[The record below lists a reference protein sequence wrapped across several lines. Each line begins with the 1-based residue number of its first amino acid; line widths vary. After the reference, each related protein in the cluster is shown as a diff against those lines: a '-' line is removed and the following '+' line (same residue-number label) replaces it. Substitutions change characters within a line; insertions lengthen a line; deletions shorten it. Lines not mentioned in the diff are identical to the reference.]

1 MGRRIFASVITLL
14 AAFVLQVGVAP
25 YIAIGG
31 VSPNFFLIA
40 TIGIALVNGP
50 NEGAGVGFVGGVL
63 FDLVGAQT
71 VGPMALVLAVA
82 GYTAGLLNQNMM
94 GEGWVLPTMTLGLTG
109 LVSSILYQ
117 GIVSVLGTGV
127 EFWRTLATL
136 TLPGVVYTT
145 FVGLFFYPPLTR
157 ILSTHRSTAAFR
169 RLG

>member
-1 MGRRIFASVITLL
+1 MSILTLC

-25 YIAIGG
+25 YLAIGG
-31 VSPNFFLIA
+31 VSPNFFMIA

-50 NEGAGVGFVGGVL
+50 NEGAGVGFFGGLL

-82 GYTAGLLNQNMM
+82 GYTAGLLNQHMM
-94 GEGWVLPTMTLGLTG
+94 AEGWALPTMTLGVTG
-109 LVSSILYQ
+109 LISSVLYEI
-117 GIVSVLGTGV
+117 IVAVLGTGV
-127 EFWRTLATL
+127 EFWHALWAL
-136 TLPGVVYTT
+136 TLPGVIYTT

-157 ILSTHRSTAAFR
+157 VLSTHRSTAAFR